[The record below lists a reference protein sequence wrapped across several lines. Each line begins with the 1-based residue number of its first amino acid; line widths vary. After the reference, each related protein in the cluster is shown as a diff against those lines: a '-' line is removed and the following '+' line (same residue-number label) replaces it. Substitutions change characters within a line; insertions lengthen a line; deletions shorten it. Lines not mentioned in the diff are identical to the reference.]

1 MQERSLINKDK
12 NLSLG
17 KSNNLT
23 PFDRGSVMP
32 STTNNILIFQ
42 APKLYVGRSPKVL
55 VTEPVQWT
63 AQPHSLESCPVT
75 GQIGTAIQLLRK

>member
-23 PFDRGSVMP
+23 HFDRGPIMP
-32 STTNNILIFQ
+32 STEKAF
-42 APKLYVGRSPKVL
+42 
-55 VTEPVQWT
+55 
-63 AQPHSLESCPVT
+63 
-75 GQIGTAIQLLRK
+75 